1 MTAISSST
9 AHDKVQQWRSWL
21 ALSLLLFVLS
31 WLLAL
36 AYPVD
41 ELGKRA
47 NDLYF
52 RLHHDNSPSS
62 QVALVVVD
70 DASLSRYGRWPW
82 PRTRLAQLIRAIHSQ
97 HPRAIG
103 IDILL
108 SEPEDEQND
117 SALAESIRDAGNVVL
132 VDKIAGSPGG
142 QLWVEPLRRF
152 AAAAAGVGH
161 VQVALDADGI
171 CRSVPAREL
180 SVDDP
185 RSAFVLEVA
194 RVASERPAQVA
205 GEARFIEKKL
215 RPASAGIGQQL
226 SGIDTESPRLL
237 VINYR
242 PQIATDSP
250 NVARSFPV
258 ISAAGILSGDGGD
271 ELRSKVVLVGF
282 ASTGLTDELLTPVT
296 TRSPMPG
303 VEIHA
308 NLLDSLLSGTSLNA
322 VGNAAQTLALLA
334 SSCLLGGLALR
345 GGVVSSLGPLGL
357 AVIEYTSG
365 YLLFSRAHLQLSLGP
380 LLCSTILAAPFGQ
393 IWNLVLVN
401 RSLNRS
407 FRILQHELQGGPA
420 MRPQVGMLTRET
432 DAAGGKKLSWKLEL
446 LTRIH
451 AQLSS
456 LYVFHQTL
464 LNSMQ
469 EGLVVLAPDGTFLF
483 FNRSWETFCEL
494 YGCDSARALRL
505 LDVVC
510 DSTQWRQMREAGTEV
525 LGQFETEAHIG
536 NGFWHIQVQRL
547 PWTSHAGSTALMII
561 LANRTATM
569 ERDRARAEALNF
581 VTHEL
586 RTPLVS
592 IQGFAELLERFPQRA
607 RTSESAG
614 VIFRESRRLV
624 AMIDTYLDVLRLDS
638 GHHVPRQD
646 PIDVKQMLTDVIQV
660 VRPWADTSNLTIECE
675 YSEGELS
682 VRGDPPLLAGAM
694 LNLLSNAIK
703 YSPEGTGVR
712 VRVVQKAA
720 TLAFEVWNHGPS
732 LPEDQL
738 EELFQPFYRGPGDH
752 TSKRGWGLGLAFV
765 KRIAEKHSGSVDVYN
780 DGVRGT
786 CFALVLPNEKVAQ
799 GAVP

>member
-1 MTAISSST
+1 MTVISSLT
-9 AHDKVQQWRSWL
+9 PHDKAQKWRSWL
-21 ALSLLLFVLS
+21 GLSLLLFFAS
-31 WLLAL
+31 WLLSL
-36 AYPVD
+36 TYPVD

-52 RLHHDNSPSS
+52 RLHRDSSPSS

-70 DASLSRYGRWPW
+70 DASLGQYGRWPW
-82 PRTRLAQLIRAIHSQ
+82 PRVRLAQLIRAIHSH

-132 VDKIAGSPGG
+132 VDKITGSPGRK
-142 QLWVEPLRRF
+142 LWVEPLRRF
-152 AAAAAGVGH
+152 DAAAAGVGH

-180 SVDDP
+180 SVDGP

-194 RVASERPAQVA
+194 RVASARPAQAAVD
-205 GEARFIEKKL
+205 ARFTDNKL
-215 RPASAGIGQQL
+215 TPASAGIGQQL
-226 SGIDTESPRLL
+226 SGVNTESPRLL
-237 VINYR
+237 IINYR
-242 PQIATDSP
+242 PQIATDAP
-250 NVARSFPV
+250 NADRSFPV
-258 ISAAGILSGDGGD
+258 VSVADILSGDGGD
-271 ELRSKVVLVGF
+271 ELRNKVVLVGF

-308 NLLDSLLSGTSLNA
+308 NLLDSLLSGTSLKA

-334 SSCLLGGLALR
+334 SSCLLGWLALR
-345 GGVVSSLGPLGL
+345 GGVVSLLGPLGL
-357 AVIEYTSG
+357 AVIEYTTG
-365 YLLFSRAHLQLSLGP
+365 YVLFSRAHLQLSLGP
-380 LLCSTILAAPFGQ
+380 VLCSTILAAPFGQ

-407 FRILQHELQGGPA
+407 FHILQHELQGSPA
-420 MRPQVGMLTRET
+420 VRPQVGVLTRET
-432 DAAGGKKLSWKLEL
+432 DVAGRKKLSWKLEL
-446 LTRIH
+446 LARIH

-464 LNSMQ
+464 LDSMQ
-469 EGLVVLAPDGTFLF
+469 EGLVVLAPDGTVLF
-483 FNRSWETFCEL
+483 FNRSWEKFCEL
-494 YGCDSARALRL
+494 HRCDSAKAVQL
-505 LDVVC
+505 LDVAC
-510 DSTQWRQMREAGTEV
+510 DSTLWRQMREAGTEV
-525 LGQFETEAHIG
+525 LGQLEREAHIG
-536 NGFWHIQVQRL
+536 NSFWYIQAQCL

-561 LANRTATM
+561 LANRTAAM
-569 ERDRARAEALNF
+569 ERDRARSEALNF

-586 RTPLVS
+586 RTPLVA
-592 IQGFAELLERFPQRA
+592 IQGFAELMERFPQRA
-607 RTSESAG
+607 PTSSAG

-638 GHHVPRQD
+638 GYHVPPPE

-660 VRPWADTSNLTIECE
+660 MRPWADTSNITIESE
-675 YSEGELS
+675 YSTGWLS
-682 VRGDPPLLAGAM
+682 ISGAPPLLAGAM

-703 YSPEGTGVR
+703 YSPEGSVVQ

-720 TLAFEVWNHGPS
+720 ALAFEVWSHGPS
-732 LPEDQL
+732 LSEDQL
-738 EELFQPFYRGPGDH
+738 AQLFQPFYRGPGDH

-765 KRIAEKHSGSVDVYN
+765 KRIAEKHSGSVEVYN
-780 DGVRGT
+780 DPTRGT
-786 CFALVLPNEKVAQ
+786 CFALVLPSEKVAQ